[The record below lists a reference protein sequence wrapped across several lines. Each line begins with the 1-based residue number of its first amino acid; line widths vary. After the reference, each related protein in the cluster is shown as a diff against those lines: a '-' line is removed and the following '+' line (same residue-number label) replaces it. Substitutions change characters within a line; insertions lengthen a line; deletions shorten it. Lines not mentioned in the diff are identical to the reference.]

1 MRTLALT
8 AVLFDMDGTLVDS
21 VDLHARAWRET
32 LARFGIERDLGE
44 IRARIGM
51 GGDHLLPAL
60 VDRATL
66 AAIGEETIAAAR
78 GELFRAEYLPLV
90 RGFPG
95 ARELILRLR
104 EDGYAVALATSAQ
117 SEELA
122 ALKQAAGIDDLIDDQ
137 ITADDV
143 GSSKPE
149 PDIFT
154 AAIAH
159 LGLDDP
165 HRAIVVGD
173 SPWDALAAA
182 RAQLACIG
190 VRCGG
195 FADVDLRRVGVT
207 EIYDD
212 PADLLAHYDE
222 VFG

>member
-1 MRTLALT
+1 MRTMALA

-21 VDLHARAWRET
+21 VDLHAEAWREI
-32 LARFGIERDLGE
+32 LARFGIERDLAE

-51 GGDHLLPAL
+51 GGDHLLPDL

-66 AAIGEETIAAAR
+66 DRIGEATISAAR
-78 GELFRAEYLPLV
+78 GELFRAKYLSRV

-95 ARELILRLR
+95 ARQLILRLR
-104 EDGYAVALATSAQ
+104 EDGFAVALATSAQ
-117 SEELA
+117 ADDLA
-122 ALKQAAGIDDLIDDQ
+122 ALKQAAGLDDLIDDE

-143 GSSKPE
+143 AASKPA

-154 AAIAH
+154 AAIGR

-165 HRAIVVGD
+165 HRAVVVGD

-182 RAQLACIG
+182 RARLTCIG

-195 FADVDLRRVGVT
+195 FADSDLRRVGVT
-207 EIYDD
+207 TIYDG
-212 PADLLAHYDE
+212 PADLLAHYDMI
-222 VFG
+222 FG